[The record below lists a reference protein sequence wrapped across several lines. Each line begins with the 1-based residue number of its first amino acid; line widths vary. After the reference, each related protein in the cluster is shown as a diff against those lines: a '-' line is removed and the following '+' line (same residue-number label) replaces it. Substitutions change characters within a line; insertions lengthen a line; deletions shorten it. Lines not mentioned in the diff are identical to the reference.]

1 MLRYLPTLSGVF
13 RENMKTIYAT
23 HSGFFRSNKIHGWHH
38 GRKLG
43 QFYNLLL
50 SPLFF
55 FFLNPFS
62 RFVSTWF
69 PICLNDTNVLPNPIS
84 LCFTLSLSY
93 SLSQLQPLS
102 LSVTPS
108 LSYTLSLLHPLSLTP
123 SLSLSLTQTPG
134 RYIAYLT
141 LTLTKHSHIQP
152 HVRTSQNIA

>member
-1 MLRYLPTLSGVF
+1 MDLVKISIYLEWSF
-13 RENMKTIYAT
+13 SRKYENDNAT

-123 SLSLSLTQTPG
+123 SLSYTLSVSLSYTDT
-134 RYIAYLT
+134 R
-141 LTLTKHSHIQP
+141 
-152 HVRTSQNIA
+152 